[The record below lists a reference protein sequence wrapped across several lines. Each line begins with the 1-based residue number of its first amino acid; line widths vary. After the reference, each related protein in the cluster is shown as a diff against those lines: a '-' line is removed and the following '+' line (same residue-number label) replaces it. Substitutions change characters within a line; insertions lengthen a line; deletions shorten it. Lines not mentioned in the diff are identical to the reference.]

1 MMRKV
6 FQESRIM
13 TESPIRGLIAALKR
27 EVRNGTISA
36 ATEHH
41 LRREFAA
48 IGWDRDPLLHVAKLN
63 DEVRRHEIEARVLR
77 DLRDAAFGVAQQP
90 DAKAAAEKLESPDRP
105 RS

>member
-1 MMRKV
+1 
-6 FQESRIM
+6 M
-13 TESPIRGLIAALKR
+13 TETAIRGLIAALKR

-48 IGWDRDPLLHVAKLN
+48 IGWGRDPALHAAKLD

-77 DLRDAAFGVAQQP
+77 DLRDTVFGMTTKAQ
-90 DAKAAAEKLESPDRP
+90 AVTE
-105 RS
+105 

>member
-1 MMRKV
+1 
-6 FQESRIM
+6 M

-48 IGWDRDPLLHVAKLN
+48 IGWDRDPSLHVAKLN
-63 DEVRRHEIEARVLR
+63 DEVRRHEVEAQVLK
-77 DLRDAAFGVAQQP
+77 DLRDAAFGVAQLAQ
-90 DAKAAAEKLESPDRP
+90 ARAQAEPLESPDRP
-105 RS
+105 LP